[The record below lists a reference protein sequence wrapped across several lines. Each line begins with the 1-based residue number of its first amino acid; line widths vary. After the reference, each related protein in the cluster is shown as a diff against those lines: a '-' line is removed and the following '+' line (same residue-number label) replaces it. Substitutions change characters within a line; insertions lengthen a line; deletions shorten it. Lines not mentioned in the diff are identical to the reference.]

1 MNAFRRVPAP
11 RAVATAACALLLGIA
26 GPVFG
31 ADVAPDAGAS
41 PPECRCRV
49 PGGGLTDLGTV
60 ACFELGG
67 APVAMRCEM
76 STNTPYWRR
85 IDGPAGCPA
94 PS

>member
-1 MNAFRRVPAP
+1 MNAFRRAAASRRVGL
-11 RAVATAACALLLGIA
+11 AACALSLLAA
-26 GPVFG
+26 GSSRG
-31 ADVAPDAGAS
+31 ADDTAGVAT

-49 PGGGLTDLGTV
+49 PGGELTDLGTV

-67 APVAMRCEM
+67 AAVTMRCEM

-85 IDGPAGCPA
+85 IDGPAGCPV